1 MDVQPNDPAPQQ
13 ETPTRVVDRVTEHT
27 IRFETWVGYNS
38 TWKYFK
44 VRASCHVPCC
54 STPALLCSRTHRTV
68 PVQMWMDETKSSF
81 EMAKAK
87 IDGRDIS
94 YPYLLDAKGEPR
106 LQCTNAF
113 MIWFCER

>member
-44 VRASCHVPCC
+44 VRVSCHVPCC
-54 STPALLCSRTHRTV
+54 STPALLCSLTSAEDTEAARL
-68 PVQMWMDETKSSF
+68 TKVYES
-81 EMAKAK
+81 
-87 IDGRDIS
+87 I
-94 YPYLLDAKGEPR
+94 
-106 LQCTNAF
+106 
-113 MIWFCER
+113 

>member
-44 VRASCHVPCC
+44 VRASYHVPCC
-54 STPALLCSRTHRTV
+54 YSCTPVLTH
-68 PVQMWMDETKSSF
+68 SSYR
-81 EMAKAK
+81 ACADVDGGDK
-87 IDGRDIS
+87 IVV
-94 YPYLLDAKGEPR
+94 
-106 LQCTNAF
+106 
-113 MIWFCER
+113 

>member
-54 STPALLCSRTHRTV
+54 STPALLCSRQQLEAERSTYLRRAT
-68 PVQMWMDETKSSF
+68 DAETQLAELNREMTNMMARYQKEIVRLRQAAGGYQKEKS
-81 EMAKAK
+81 
-87 IDGRDIS
+87 
-94 YPYLLDAKGEPR
+94 
-106 LQCTNAF
+106 
-113 MIWFCER
+113 